1 MKRIG
6 ILAIGAL
13 FFSHAAMAATW
24 SIISISVEPQN
35 AVAVAEAADALMKS
49 KLGKEF
55 TGRLLLQVNVA
66 DGDNPATHSF
76 VPVYNTAAEREA
88 FSAKLQDD
96 PAWAT
101 FQKTMTAKSKP
112 VSNVMYRTVQRWG
125 EISDDDVVWRLH
137 SFNVRDPA
145 AFAAALD
152 TFLKSKTWKTFP
164 GQVFLSSVV
173 AGGISPVSHVIS
185 VGQVSE
191 AAIEEWETSLRG
203 NADWAAY
210 LETSQNAAEYLGNN
224 IVRTVKTWGAPL
236 EKVTAPSM

>member
-13 FFSHAAMAATW
+13 FITHAAAAATW
-24 SIISISVEPQN
+24 SIISISVDPQN
-35 AVAVAEAADALMKS
+35 TAAVANAADTLMKS

-55 TGRLLLQVNVA
+55 PGRLFLQVNLA

-76 VPVYNTAAEREA
+76 VPIYATAAEREG
-88 FSAKLQDD
+88 FGAKLQAD

-101 FQKTMTAKSKP
+101 FQQTMSENSQP
-112 VSNVMYRTVQRWG
+112 VSNVMYRTQQRWG
-125 EISDDDVVWRLH
+125 EISDDDVIWRLH
-137 SFNVRDPA
+137 NFNVRDPA

-152 TFLKSKTWKTFP
+152 TFLKSKTGKKFP

-203 NADWAAY
+203 NADWATY
-210 LETSQNAAEYLGNN
+210 LETAQNAAEYLGNN
-224 IVRTVKTWGAPL
+224 MVRTVKTWGAPL
-236 EKVTAPSM
+236 DEVTAP

>member
-13 FFSHAAMAATW
+13 FFSHAAAAATW
-24 SIISISVEPQN
+24 SVISIAVEPQKTP
-35 AVAVAEAADALMKS
+35 AVVAAADALMSS

-55 TGRLLLQVNVA
+55 SGRLFLQINVA
-66 DGDNPATHSF
+66 DGDDPATHSF
-76 VPVYNTAAEREA
+76 VPVYNTAAERES
-88 FSAKLQDD
+88 FGAKLQAD

-101 FQKTMTAKSKP
+101 FQETMAAMSEP
-112 VSNVMYRTVQRWG
+112 VSNVMYRTLQRWG

-137 SFNVRDPA
+137 NFNVRDPA
-145 AFAAALD
+145 AFASALD
-152 TFLKSKTWKTFP
+152 TFLKSKTGKKFP

-185 VGQVSE
+185 VGQASE

-203 NADWAAY
+203 NADWTAY

-224 IVRTVKTWGAPL
+224 MVRTVKTWGAPL
-236 EKVTAPSM
+236 DEVTAP

>member
-13 FFSHAAMAATW
+13 FITHAAAAATW
-24 SIISISVEPQN
+24 SIISISVDPQN
-35 AVAVAEAADALMKS
+35 TAAVANAADTLMKS

-55 TGRLLLQVNVA
+55 PGRLFLQVNLA

-76 VPVYNTAAEREA
+76 VPIYATAAEREG
-88 FSAKLQDD
+88 FGAKIQAD

-101 FQKTMTAKSKP
+101 FQQTMSENSQP
-112 VSNVMYRTVQRWG
+112 VSNVMYRTQQRWG
-125 EISDDDVVWRLH
+125 EISDDDVIWRLH
-137 SFNVRDPA
+137 NFNVRDPA

-152 TFLKSKTWKTFP
+152 TFLKSKTGKKFP

-191 AAIEEWETSLRG
+191 AAIEEWETNLRG
-203 NADWAAY
+203 NADWATY

-224 IVRTVKTWGAPL
+224 MVRTVKTWGAPL
-236 EKVTAPSM
+236 DEVTAP

>member
-13 FFSHAAMAATW
+13 FFSHAAAAATW
-24 SIISISVEPQN
+24 SIISITVDPQN
-35 AVAVAEAADALMKS
+35 AAAVTKAADALMNS
-49 KLGKEF
+49 ELGKEF
-55 TGRLLLQVNVA
+55 PGRLFLQVNLA

-76 VPVYNTAAEREA
+76 VPVYGTAAEREG
-88 FSAKLQDD
+88 FGAKLQAD

-101 FQKTMTAKSKP
+101 FQKTMSANSQP
-112 VSNVMYRTVQRWG
+112 VSNVMYRTQQRWG
-125 EISDDDVVWRLH
+125 EISDDDVIWRLH
-137 SFNVRDPA
+137 NFNVRDPA

-152 TFLKSKTWKTFP
+152 TFLNSKTGKKFP

-203 NADWAAY
+203 NADWATY

-224 IVRTVKTWGAPL
+224 MVRTLKTWGAPL
-236 EKVTAPSM
+236 DEVTAP